1 MVEDGIKATE
11 EEANTWLLTA
21 NNDVENYLRGISAE
35 RLAGLMG
42 NAAIRMKAFPH
53 LYIDGTVIP
62 KSGFKTKSYN
72 DVPLMLV
79 TGTDEFSLFA
89 ASDELTFL
97 KILQVVNYLQIKK
110 NLLSLPTVKNMEDN
124 FIA

>member
-79 TGTDEFSLFA
+79 TGIDEFSLFA
-89 ASDELTFL
+89 ASDERFSKDFT
-97 KILQVVNYLQIKK
+97 KWSTIYR
-110 NLLSLPTVKNMEDN
+110 
-124 FIA
+124 